1 MALPKITINY
11 LNGLLGAVSD
21 TEDGLLGIVVGAT
34 AVTDGFTL
42 ETPYLLTRFD
52 DLTALGVTASNNAAL
67 YKVVEDFYK
76 EAEEGTKVVVFGVN
90 PATTKEALCNKNTGK
105 VKDLINSQNGKL
117 KAVVVCNNGGSG
129 TQTAGLA
136 NELYAAVPVAQEL
149 AEWATNTLYA
159 PIFVIFDG
167 QGYDASKTLTDMTA
181 GDTNRVA
188 IMLGDTVVNSTTSA
202 VGLLAGRI
210 AAIGVQRNVGRV
222 KDGALAP
229 SVMFIGNKKIEEANT
244 VIADAYDKGYIIPRK
259 YVGRAGYFFAD
270 DQMACDQTDDYAH
283 IAYRRTID
291 KAYRIAYDTLLDYM
305 LDEIEVNKDGTMQIA
320 VIKSWQSAVEGAI
333 NRQMTA
339 NGELSGGDEG
349 GCECFIN
356 PTQNVLS
363 SSKVKITLKVR
374 PYGYARFIEVDLGF
388 LVTNS

>member
-1 MALPKITINY
+1 MALPKIKISY

-21 TEDGLLGIVVGAT
+21 TEDGLLGIVSGAT

-117 KAVVVCNNGGSG
+117 KGVVVCNNGGSG

-159 PIFVIFDG
+159 PIFVLFDG

-222 KDGALAP
+222 KDGALVP
-229 SVMFIGNKKIEEANT
+229 SAMFIGAKKIEEAST
-244 VIADAYDKGYIIPRK
+244 VITDAYDKGYIIPRK

-349 GCECFIN
+349 GCECFID